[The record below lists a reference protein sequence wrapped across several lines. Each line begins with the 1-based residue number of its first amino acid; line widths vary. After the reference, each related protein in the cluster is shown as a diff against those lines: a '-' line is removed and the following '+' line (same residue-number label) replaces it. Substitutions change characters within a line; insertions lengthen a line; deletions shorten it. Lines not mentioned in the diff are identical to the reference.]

1 MILKKKYWKGTNL
14 NQDKLTDI
22 IKEIELIISVLRP
35 YEAKEIQKELN
46 KLK

>member
-1 MILKKKYWKGTNL
+1 M
-14 NQDKLTDI
+14 NQDKPTDI
-22 IKEIELIISVLRP
+22 IKEIELIISVLQP